1 MVQAVPQN
9 VDPQLRLFL
18 QSLAEQVQVGLGH
31 RGEGADKNVTWGDLV
46 EADIAKFFP
55 SVGFVNPLYA
65 PGEGSGTPP
74 SVEYAEVV
82 GSLDNFMVTFALP
95 SQSSS
100 AWSHLEIWGYEHDGI
115 APTIN
120 KAALLGVS
128 ATGFFTYNPAR
139 DGTSDS
145 WVFFFRYAR
154 GNAFGPWYDTA
165 GSIAT
170 RPESPESFFNS
181 RIQHLG
187 MGDLPGL
194 DSDLSVIFGE
204 ALVDDLGNPISHAQY
219 LIDVKSQAL
228 QDAADAADAASTDAA
243 NSASDAAN
251 SASDA
256 LTQASDAAGSAS
268 DAANSASDAAG
279 SASNAVNQA
288 SDAAGSASDAV
299 NQASDAAGS
308 ASDAANS
315 ASDAAGSAS
324 NAATQASKWSSALAD
339 VLNTDA
345 PDAPF
350 FEMALSQINAEAEA
364 SVLQNGF
371 GLFVNAS
378 AETVF
383 TVAADNF
390 CLFDPAGT
398 TLVEQYPFFVSGGT
412 TYIKSAMI
420 QEATITDLVTGSL
433 ISDRIVAGNVSF
445 GSAQIANGAI
455 TNAKI
460 SGTLQSGSASDA
472 ANTGWKLEQNG
483 KFSCVNGEFRGVLSA
498 AVVESGMLVKPSF
511 SNMKGIP
518 TLRIFSFYDDY
529 NQTGYF
535 SYDVAGFREIGV
547 WYGPAS
553 GDGAGTEGSN
563 IVSEDGLLIVSL
575 DLHYLRYSGEPITMR
590 IADLA
595 LEVVDLNNEV
605 GIIKLDSFL
614 VGDTSTV
621 VTSAKAEKIRRFR
634 AGTVPLFGQDGVIGG
649 TSYTSLTGYSGG
661 KSLSEIKKV
670 SIQIRSS
677 DTSVDKLRLGRAVGS
692 VTYNNL

>member
-243 NSASDAAN
+243 NSASAAAN

-268 DAANSASDAAG
+268 N
-279 SASNAVNQA
+279 
-288 SDAAGSASDAV
+288 AV